1 MLWATVDKR
10 CRMSV
15 LVSFLLTLRDAGRS
29 RANLRLEVLA
39 LRHQLHVLKR
49 SQARRLRLTRVD
61 RLVGSGTGAVIRR
74 RLLGRVQ
81 GFPLRAR
88 VGVTVIPFPV
98 PAASHAACGFAALR
112 APAPLR
118 GRGYGAVRVGGGGRA
133 TVSGQRGTPRR
144 GRASHRA
151 MPWSTASSRNRDAG
165 WPAPNGAESSSRP
178 SLECTRSTGSN
189 GRRQSTAPSHAE
201 SG

>member
-118 GRGYGAVRVGGGGRA
+118 GRPFELEGGGPA
-133 TVSGQRGTPRR
+133 SVNGQRG
-144 GRASHRA
+144 
-151 MPWSTASSRNRDAG
+151 
-165 WPAPNGAESSSRP
+165 
-178 SLECTRSTGSN
+178 
-189 GRRQSTAPSHAE
+189 
-201 SG
+201 